1 MAKTGADDLN
11 VASVSEPVI
20 TSGDYAPGGHAYHR
34 LMIALPAAGMAT
46 FAPLYSAHGLLPRIG
61 TTFGVSESTSSL
73 YISSGT
79 IGLTLGA
86 LVWSVLGDKYGRPK
100 VMKAAMLIAVVLGA
114 LTIAMP
120 TFPLILATRVLQGF
134 ALGALPTLA
143 MAYLSEQV
151 ERRYTVIAAGA
162 FISGN
167 TVGGLSGRLIAAPI
181 GAALGWRWG
190 VGAVL
195 IVSLV
200 ATIIFCVTLPPP
212 HTQLKTIGS
221 VSEMLSNVWAHLRTP
236 WLDAVY
242 LQGFLLFGGFIGTYN
257 YLTYRLEGEPFNMPT
272 SLVSLLFIAYLA
284 GTVSARLTGGWAIRW
299 GRRRVINAGAAIY
312 ALGLIL
318 TLVNNVFV
326 ILVGLVILTGGFFMC
341 QAIASGWAGA
351 LPTKGTAQ
359 STSLYNMGYYAG
371 SAVLG
376 YLSGFPYRWFGWPG
390 VVVTVLLF
398 IALAQTLILLRK
410 ELADS

>member
-1 MAKTGADDLN
+1 
-11 VASVSEPVI
+11 
-20 TSGDYAPGGHAYHR
+20 
-34 LMIALPAAGMAT
+34 MIALPAAGMAT

-61 TTFGVSESTSSL
+61 ATFDVPATTSSL

-86 LVWSVLGDKYGRPK
+86 LVWSVLGDRYGRPK
-100 VMKAAMLIAVVLGA
+100 VMKAAMLLAVAIGV
-114 LTIAMP
+114 LTISMP

-151 ERRYTVIAAGA
+151 ERKYTVIAAGA

-181 GAALGWRWG
+181 GAEWGWRWG

-195 IVSLV
+195 LVSLV

-212 HTQLKTIGS
+212 RTQLKTIGS
-221 VSEMLSNVWAHLRTP
+221 VSEMFSNVWFHLRTP
-236 WLDAVY
+236 WMDAVY

-284 GTVSARLTGGWAIRW
+284 GTVSSKMTGGWALNW
-299 GRRRVINAGAAIY
+299 GRRRVINAGAAVY
-312 ALGLIL
+312 AVGLLL
-318 TLVNNVFV
+318 TLVHNVFA
-326 ILVGLVILTGGFFMC
+326 ILAGLVILTGGYFMC

-351 LPTKGTAQ
+351 LPTRGTAQ

-371 SAVLG
+371 SAIIG
-376 YLSGFPYRWFGWPG
+376 YLCGFPYRWFGWPG
-390 VVVTVLLF
+390 VVVSVLAC
-398 IALAQTLILLRK
+398 IALAQLLIVSRK
-410 ELADS
+410 ELDDR